1 MELLYLITGLVIG
14 SVAAW
19 LLKTYMAK
27 SQGGLDPDEANGL
40 KEELNTLTTEN
51 SRLGERN
58 DNLKA
63 DYEKAETKLKNQQAE
78 LSNLQQDN
86 ATLKANYRNLEEKLA
101 DHKDEV
107 NRLQEKFT
115 TEFKNLANQILEEKS
130 KKFTDQNKINLDQ
143 LLQPLGEKI
152 KTFQKKVEDTHLSDV
167 RERSSLQE
175 QIKGLTELNQKMSLE
190 ANNLVKAL
198 KGQAKT
204 QGNWGEMI
212 LERILEK
219 SGLQKDREFVVQES
233 LKDDDGRRQQP
244 DVIINLP
251 DQKNLVVD
259 SKVSLNAYERYS
271 SAEEESVQLLALKDH
286 IQSVRT
292 HVRQLSDKK
301 YQDLYEIN
309 SPNFVLLFIPIEP
322 AFGLAIQHDPQL
334 YEDAFEKNIVIVS
347 PTTLLATLATIK
359 SIWKQEYQNRNTA
372 EIAKQS
378 GNLLDKFV
386 NFVKDL
392 EKVGERMDLTRK
404 SYDDAMNKLK
414 TGKGNLV
421 SRTEN
426 IRKLGVKT
434 NKVLSSGILTN
445 GNGQENGNGQDDD
458 VA

>member
-359 SIWKQEYQNRNTA
+359 SIWKQ
-372 EIAKQS
+372 
-378 GNLLDKFV
+378 
-386 NFVKDL
+386 
-392 EKVGERMDLTRK
+392 
-404 SYDDAMNKLK
+404 
-414 TGKGNLV
+414 
-421 SRTEN
+421 
-426 IRKLGVKT
+426 
-434 NKVLSSGILTN
+434 
-445 GNGQENGNGQDDD
+445 
-458 VA
+458 

>member
-1 MELLYLITGLVIG
+1 MEFIYLITGIIIG
-14 SVAAW
+14 FGTAW
-19 LLKTYMAK
+19 LLKTYMVK
-27 SQGGLDPDEANGL
+27 SQGGLVPDEASSL
-40 KEELNTLTTEN
+40 KQELNLEKTEN

-58 DNLKA
+58 DHLKA
-63 DYEKAETKLKNQQAE
+63 DLEKTESRLKELQTE
-78 LSNLQQDN
+78 LSGLQQDH
-86 ATLKANYRNLEEKLA
+86 ATLRANYNNLEEKL
-101 DHKDEV
+101 DSHKEEV

-115 TEFKNLANQILEEKS
+115 SEFKNLANQILDEKS
-130 KKFTDQNKINLDQ
+130 KKFTDQNKTNLDT

-152 KTFQKKVEDTHLSDV
+152 KIFQKKVEETHITDV

-219 SGLQKDREFVVQES
+219 SGLQKDREYRVQES
-233 LKDDDGRRQQP
+233 LKDEDGRRLQP

-251 DQKNLVVD
+251 DQKNLIVD
-259 SKVSLNAYERYS
+259 SKVSLKAYEKYS
-271 SAEEESVQLLALKDH
+271 SAEEESVQLLALKEH
-286 IQSVRT
+286 IQSVRA
-292 HVRQLSDKK
+292 HVKQLSGKN
-301 YQDLYEIN
+301 YQDLYDIN
-309 SPNFVLLFIPIEP
+309 SPNFVLLFVPIEP
-322 AFGLAIQHDPQL
+322 AFGLAIQYGPEL
-334 YEDAFEKNIVIVS
+334 YEEAFDKNIVIVS

-359 SIWKQEYQNRNTA
+359 SIWKQEYQNRNAA

-386 NFVKDL
+386 NFVEDL

-414 TGKGNLV
+414 TGKGNLIR
-421 SRTEN
+421 RTEN

-434 NKVLSSGILTN
+434 NKALSAGVLTN
-445 GNGQENGNGQDDD
+445 GTDANVDDE
-458 VA
+458 